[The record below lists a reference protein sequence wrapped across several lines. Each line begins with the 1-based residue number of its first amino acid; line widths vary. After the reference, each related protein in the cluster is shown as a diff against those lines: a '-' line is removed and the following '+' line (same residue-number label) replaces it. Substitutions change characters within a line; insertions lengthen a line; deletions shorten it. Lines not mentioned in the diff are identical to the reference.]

1 MKRYFILSEYDDG
14 PWGEADTIEE
24 ARAIKET
31 IIRDFISDRVVI
43 IDNDL
48 NEVD

>member
-1 MKRYFILSEYDDG
+1 MSV
-14 PWGEADTIEE
+14 DTIEE
-24 ARAIKET
+24 ARAIKEA

>member
-1 MKRYFILSEYDDG
+1 MKRFFILSEYDDG

-24 ARAIKET
+24 ARTIKEA